1 MTCVVALRT
10 DHSILLGS
18 DSLAS
23 DTDIGV
29 HRVDPKVFRLGE
41 FGIGYGGSF
50 RFGQIVQYFFN
61 PPKITKKDKQ
71 DLFSYMIKKFVPE
84 LRKTLDTLRS
94 ECLNTLNANG
104 IGGNQWRQDNA

>member
-61 PPKITKKDKQ
+61 PPKITKK
-71 DLFSYMIKKFVPE
+71 L
-84 LRKTLDTLRS
+84 
-94 ECLNTLNANG
+94 
-104 IGGNQWRQDNA
+104 